1 MIQMSSGYEDI
12 IMQIIANAGNGK
24 TEAILALRSAKTG
37 DFEAANEH
45 ITNADKAITLAHN
58 AQTSLLTKEAQ
69 DEKFELNLLTVH
81 SQDHLMNAITF
92 LDFSKEFLGV
102 LKESRF

>member
-1 MIQMSSGYEDI
+1 MSNEYEDI

-24 TEAILALRSAKTG
+24 TEAILALRSAKKG
-37 DFEAANEH
+37 DFKAADEH
-45 ITNADKAITLAHN
+45 ISAAEDAINLAHN

-92 LDFSKEFLGV
+92 LDFSKEFLDI
-102 LKESRF
+102 LKDRSSLS